1 MIDHLFCDIIFLGGI
16 YMEKGTSFSTMF
28 IYIAM
33 VIVATSTLVNLSH
46 SFSLFY
52 ILRLIIDCGL
62 ISSYYLLTKE
72 RKIGFPL
79 MWLCIFIFLLLIYI
93 TQSPQHCLTIFFSS
107 EFLMSIAV
115 SFNIFPKLKKMK

>member
-1 MIDHLFCDIIFLGGI
+1 MIDHLFCDIIVLGGI

-79 MWLCIFIFLLLIYI
+79 MWLCILIFLLLIYI
-93 TQSPQHCLTIFFSS
+93 TQSPQQCLTILFSS
-107 EFLMSIAV
+107 EFLMNIAI
-115 SFNIFPKLKKMK
+115 SFNIFQKLKNMK